1 MKVFEEEK
9 KLIEKRVNEIRAIK
23 RDPSKNEK
31 ITIVDGA
38 PILDSQKE
46 EYFNLKR
53 MAEILV
59 FGMRQTYAGEYLDL
73 RKNTSLEVLP
83 PMMER
88 FFENLNY
95 NKSKVQTAEDT
106 QRDSLNDTLQ
116 TEFDLIQSRI
126 QNIYDA
132 INFNATLPEY
142 QKQSTIDFEKELALL
157 QEMSLLIDNDMTNS
171 EKERYF
177 ELRNKT
183 KLPEMSEEVKSQFQN
198 IEVSYENDQ
207 EMTQDQE
214 IISSNSNINQETTSI
229 PLGLSSHQYD
239 NSPGTGIGQNGIP
252 NRPGMPNSGANSTS
266 PSQEQEEQA
275 DFVYD
280 ENGNLI
286 STPETINNTTSRFQD
301 IADNA
306 IDAEFETI
314 PSPEENSP
322 TTDDDDLGEIT
333 KVSPYQWIKDH
344 KKQILIGMGV
354 VAISVAVGVALVH
367 FLPAFMASTKAT
379 EIAFLSE
386 KMVSNAGL
394 WHLSDAATQLSL
406 HSQSVGLAETISKI
420 AGVTANYSNA
430 TGAWTIGGQGLI
442 QFASSA
448 AQAATA
454 AAAKANI
461 FGAIS
466 GASAALGVGLL
477 GSSKLVGRKLT
488 PKYKEIKTMIDKMK
502 IAAPSLT
509 EEEQTATA
517 QMVSNEIIASK
528 EISDDERNLLF
539 RKLQQGLKKIQ
550 KINKKKAKLAKQEE
564 TQPEPIETFEN
575 IFDEDFEA
583 TPAMAM

>member
-1 MKVFEEEK
+1 MKIFEEEK

-59 FGMRQTYAGEYLDL
+59 FGMRQTYVGEYLDL

-95 NKSKVQTAEDT
+95 NKSKDQTAKDT
-106 QRDSLNDTLQ
+106 QRNRLNDALQ
-116 TEFDLIQSRI
+116 TEFDTVQSRI

-142 QKQSTIDFEKELALL
+142 QKQSTTDFEKELAIL
-157 QEMSLLIDNDMTNS
+157 QEMSLLVDNDMTNS

-177 ELRNKT
+177 ELRNKA

-207 EMTQDQE
+207 EMSQDQE
-214 IISSNSNINQETTSI
+214 ITSNNNINQETSSI
-229 PLGLSSHQYD
+229 PLGLSPHQFD
-239 NSPGTGIGQNGIP
+239 NSPGTGIGQNGTP
-252 NRPGMPNSGANSTS
+252 SRSSMSNRESNSTS
-266 PSQEQEEQA
+266 SSQEQEQA

-286 STPETINNTTSRFQD
+286 FTPGTNNNTTSSFQD

-322 TTDDDDLGEIT
+322 TADDDDLGEIT
-333 KVSPYQWIKDH
+333 KVSPFQWIKDH

-386 KMVSNAGL
+386 KMISNAGL

-430 TGAWTIGGQGLI
+430 TGAWTIGGQGLL

-477 GSSKLVGRKLT
+477 GSSKLVGRKLS

-517 QMVSNEIIASK
+517 QMVSNEIVASK

-564 TQPEPIETFEN
+564 TQPEPLETFED

>member
-1 MKVFEEEK
+1 MKIFEAEK
-9 KLIEKRVNEIRAIK
+9 NLIEKRVKEIREIK

-38 PILDSQKE
+38 PILDSQQE

-73 RKNTSLEVLP
+73 RRKTSLEILP

-95 NKSKVQTAEDT
+95 DKSNDQTAEDT
-106 QRDSLNDTLQ
+106 KRDSLNDAMR
-116 TEFDLIQSRI
+116 TEFDSIQSRI

-132 INFNATLPEY
+132 INFNSTLPNY

-157 QEMSLLIDNDMTNS
+157 QEISLLIDNNMTNQ
-171 EKERYF
+171 EKERYL

-183 KLPEMSEEVKSQFQN
+183 RLPEMSEEVNLQFQN

-214 IISSNSNINQETTSI
+214 IISNNSNIVQETNSI
-229 PLGLSSHQYD
+229 PLGPSSHHYD
-239 NSPGTGIGQNGIP
+239 NSPGTGIDQNGIP
-252 NRPGMPNSGANSTS
+252 NRPGMPNNGANSTS

-286 STPETINNTTSRFQD
+286 STPETNNNTTSRFQD

-333 KVSPYQWIKDH
+333 KVSPFQWIKDH

-394 WHLSDAATQLSL
+394 WHLSDATQLSL

-430 TGAWTIGGQGLI
+430 SGAWTIGGQGLL

-477 GSSKLVGRKLT
+477 GSSKLVGRKLS

-539 RKLQQGLKKIQ
+539 RKLQQSLKKIQ

-564 TQPEPIETFEN
+564 TQPEPIETFED